1 MSAIT
6 QAIVND
12 DSGMSDTSD
21 SKYYLSS
28 KSNIVQLH
36 YLLLTKHL

>member
-6 QAIVND
+6 QAIVNE

-21 SKYYLSS
+21 SKYYLLS
-28 KSNIVQLH
+28 KSNIVQLLS
-36 YLLLTKHL
+36 LLLTKHL